1 MAKLPE
7 FAKRIRI
14 RARYVTKNSDQ
25 LVRDVTKAVVEEL
38 VWGTPVLTGRARSN
52 WRTLLYPSDNIL
64 FWPPS
69 DVPGEGKPVTPEEG
83 AQRALEEAQE
93 TISAYTGG
101 RRSIRIVNN
110 VPYIVE
116 LNKGSSTQAPP
127 LFVEMAVAAGKE
139 KIAKAKPVSADV
151 EH

>member
-14 RARYVTKNSDQ
+14 RARYVTKNSDR
-25 LVRDVTKAVVEEL
+25 LVRDVTLAVVEEL
-38 VWGTPVLTGRARSN
+38 VSRTPVLTGRARSN
-52 WRTLLYPSDNIL
+52 WRTLLYSADNIL

-69 DVPGEGKPVTPEEG
+69 DIPGEGMPVTPEEG
-83 AQRALEEAQE
+83 AQRALDEAQE
-93 TISAYTGG
+93 TCSAYTGG

-116 LNKGSSTQAPP
+116 LNKGSSSQAPKM
-127 LFVEMAVAAGKE
+127 FVEMAVQAGKE
-139 KIAKAKPVSADV
+139 EIANAKPVSADV
-151 EH
+151 EL